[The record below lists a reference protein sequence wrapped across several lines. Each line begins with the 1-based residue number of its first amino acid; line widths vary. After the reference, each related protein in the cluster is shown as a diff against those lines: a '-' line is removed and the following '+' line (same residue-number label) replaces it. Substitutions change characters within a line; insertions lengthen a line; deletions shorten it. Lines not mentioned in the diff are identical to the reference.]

1 MVKHAH
7 AAADAAAAH
16 AATNSAVADAA
27 AQTAAPLPPIW
38 HWSISEMWTGAGHAW
53 ISAIHVPYLGLLTL
67 AIVIAA
73 AARLL
78 VKLLS

>member
-1 MVKHAH
+1 
-7 AAADAAAAH
+7 
-16 AATNSAVADAA
+16 
-27 AQTAAPLPPIW
+27 
-38 HWSISEMWTGAGHAW
+38 MWTGAGHAW

-73 AARLL
+73 AARVL

>member
-1 MVKHAH
+1 MARHAH

-27 AQTAAPLPPIW
+27 AQTTAPVPPIW
-38 HWSISEMWTGAGHAW
+38 HWSISEMWTGVGHVW
-53 ISAIHVPYLGLLTL
+53 TTAIHAPYLGLLTL

-73 AARLL
+73 AARGL
-78 VKLLS
+78 VKLLR